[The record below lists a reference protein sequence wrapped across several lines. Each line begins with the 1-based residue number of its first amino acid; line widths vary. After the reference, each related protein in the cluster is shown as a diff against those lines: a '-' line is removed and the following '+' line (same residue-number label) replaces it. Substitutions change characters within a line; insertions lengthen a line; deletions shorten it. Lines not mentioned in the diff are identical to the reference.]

1 MLSNILNILGNDSK
15 KLKEELAKKDDKIL
29 SMEEYI
35 DTLKNQLND
44 AEVVL
49 STQKSQIETLT
60 DQLTQT
66 EFFSNQLQD
75 NIEDLKTQV
84 INHSKDD
91 QIIQLKFE
99 DIKKIKDEKIQEL
112 EKLIKSQD
120 VLIEELKE
128 QLNKLVPTKK
138 NRNPKK

>member
-15 KLKEELAKKDDKIL
+15 KLKEELAKKNDKIL
-29 SMEEYI
+29 SMEECI
-35 DTLKNQLND
+35 DTLTNQLND

-49 STQKSQIETLT
+49 STQKSQIETLQ

-84 INHSKDD
+84 LNHSKED
-91 QIIQLKFE
+91 QCIQLKFE
-99 DIKKIKDEKIQEL
+99 EIKKN
-112 EKLIKSQD
+112 S
-120 VLIEELKE
+120 V
-128 QLNKLVPTKK
+128 
-138 NRNPKK
+138 